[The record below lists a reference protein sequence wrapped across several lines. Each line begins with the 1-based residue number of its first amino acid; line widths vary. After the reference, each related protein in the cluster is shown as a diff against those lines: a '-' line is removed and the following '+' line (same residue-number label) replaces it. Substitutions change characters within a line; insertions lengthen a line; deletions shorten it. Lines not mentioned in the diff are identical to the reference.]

1 MTGKRDPLDLHPA
14 SILGATAAGRP
25 EKAQSKRDAEADPVE
40 DRGSVQRRLAAVL
53 NQRLSPSRA
62 ARARTE
68 RAH

>member
-1 MTGKRDPLDLHPA
+1 MTGKRDPLDLHPIT
-14 SILGATAAGRP
+14 ILGAAAAGRP
-25 EKAQSKRDAEADPVE
+25 EQAQSRRDAEPDPVAN
-40 DRGSVQRRLAAVL
+40 RGSVQRRLAAVL